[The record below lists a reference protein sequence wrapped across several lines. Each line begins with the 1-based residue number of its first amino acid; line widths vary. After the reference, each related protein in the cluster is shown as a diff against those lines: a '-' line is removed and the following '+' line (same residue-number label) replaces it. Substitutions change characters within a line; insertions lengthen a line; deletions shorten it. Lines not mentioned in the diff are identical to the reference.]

1 MPKQSGTGTDLKD
14 KWLKVEL
21 TAPPELIDALSNFMT
36 EIGAQGVF
44 QEIQDPQ
51 SSNGF
56 AEAAAGETL
65 KAYLPFDIRLENRL
79 ESLRTY
85 IEGLSQ
91 VFPDLKKPVFETEQI
106 DDPDWGEAWK
116 KYFKPLR
123 VTKNIV
129 IKPTWERF
137 TPSGRDIVVEIDP
150 GMAFGTGQHA
160 STRICLQAIEDLLL
174 QERTM
179 GKWRVLDVGT
189 GTGIL
194 GISCAKLG
202 VQKVVCVD
210 SDKKAAE
217 IAREN
222 VAINDVEE
230 RVEVINRDVATIHER
245 FDLIVANLTAKIL
258 IKHRLHLVSL
268 LGPDGYLIIS
278 GIIEQNR
285 EEIECHFITDPLAS
299 QRVITEK
306 EWICYVL
313 KKGGDAY

>member
-1 MPKQSGTGTDLKD
+1 MPKKD
-14 KWLKVEL
+14 GREMSPKEKWLKIEMK
-21 TAPPELIDALSNFMT
+21 APVELIDALSNFMT

-44 QEIQDPQ
+44 QETPYLEVSD
-51 SSNGF
+51 GF
-56 AEAAAGETL
+56 APAAEGDTL
-65 KAYLPFDIRLENRL
+65 KAYLPVDIRLEHRL

-85 IEGLSQ
+85 MESLSQ
-91 VFPDLKKPVFETEQI
+91 IFPELTKTVIETEQI

-123 VTKNIV
+123 ITKNLV

-137 TPSGRDIVVEIDP
+137 LPSGRDIVIEIDP

-160 STRICLQAIEDLLL
+160 STRLCLQAVEDLML
-174 QERTM
+174 QERTI

-194 GISCAKLG
+194 GIACAKLG
-202 VQKVVCVD
+202 AQKVLCVD
-210 SDKKAAE
+210 TDKKAAE

-222 VAINDVEE
+222 SAINDVED
-230 RVEVINRDVATIHER
+230 RLEVLNRDVATIQER
-245 FDLIVANLTAKIL
+245 FDLIIANLTAKIL
-258 IKHRLHLVSL
+258 IKHRQHLISL
-268 LGPDGYLIIS
+268 LGPDGYMIIS

-285 EEIECHFITDPLAS
+285 EEIESHFITHPLISHHA
-299 QRVITEK
+299 ITEK

-313 KKGGDAY
+313 KKGGSAY